1 MSFDGTLGSVE
12 VSRDV
17 LQTCLAHALTT
28 EREEIMG
35 MLLGDIEQDESGGS
49 VARVWRLSFQRRV
62 DRRPD
67 RVEISPEQLA
77 AASDEAARMTEE
89 TRRVTRVIGWY
100 HSHPHI
106 TVLPSHV
113 DVQTQGNFQLLE
125 RGFIG
130 LIFSVFSSL
139 PDSTSRMQM
148 VAFQS
153 VSAPSAGGGQPV
165 FSQRLVPVS
174 VVETPATGDR
184 APTKLL
190 DLQRVQLDEEREA
203 YLDALATLTRDE
215 AAADP
220 GSHAVELGVSFHSAV
235 YQKVLCGI
243 LAHSL
248 PPLAQTLHDRKQLC
262 AREIAA
268 LEAELAEYELTEA
281 EMRLSGGGGSGV
293 AGLIGVPGS
302 SGAGIALPP
311 PAGFR

>member
-1 MSFDGTLGSVE
+1 M
-12 VSRDV
+12 
-17 LQTCLAHALTT
+17 
-28 EREEIMG
+28 
-35 MLLGDIEQDESGGS
+35 
-49 VARVWRLSFQRRV
+49 
-62 DRRPD
+62 
-67 RVEISPEQLA
+67 
-77 AASDEAARMTEE
+77 
-89 TRRVTRVIGWY
+89 
-100 HSHPHI
+100 
-106 TVLPSHV
+106 
-113 DVQTQGNFQLLE
+113 
-125 RGFIG
+125 
-130 LIFSVFSSL
+130 
-139 PDSTSRMQM
+139 
-148 VAFQS
+148 
-153 VSAPSAGGGQPV
+153 

-293 AGLIGVPGS
+293 AGLIGAPGS

>member
-1 MSFDGTLGSVE
+1 M
-12 VSRDV
+12 
-17 LQTCLAHALTT
+17 
-28 EREEIMG
+28 
-35 MLLGDIEQDESGGS
+35 
-49 VARVWRLSFQRRV
+49 ARVWRLSFQRRV

-77 AASDEAARMTEE
+77 AASDEAARVTEE

-113 DVQTQGNFQLLE
+113 DVQTQGNFQLLD

-130 LIFSVFSSL
+130 LIFSVFASL

-153 VSAPSAGGGQPV
+153 VSAPSAGGGAPV
-165 FSQRLVPVS
+165 FSQRLVPVK

-203 YLDALATLTRDE
+203 YLGAMDTMTNSE
-215 AAADP
+215 AATD
-220 GSHAVELGVSFHSAV
+220 
-235 YQKVLCGI
+235 
-243 LAHSL
+243 
-248 PPLAQTLHDRKQLC
+248 
-262 AREIAA
+262 
-268 LEAELAEYELTEA
+268 
-281 EMRLSGGGGSGV
+281 
-293 AGLIGVPGS
+293 
-302 SGAGIALPP
+302 
-311 PAGFR
+311 

>member
-1 MSFDGTLGSVE
+1 MEGAAFDGMLSSVE

-17 LQTCLAHALTT
+17 MQTCLAHALTT
-28 EREEIMG
+28 EREEVMG
-35 MLLGDIEQDESGGS
+35 LLLGDIEEDGQGAA

-77 AASDEAARMTEE
+77 AAAEEAARWTEE

-106 TVLPSHV
+106 TALPSHV
-113 DVQTQGNFQLLE
+113 DVQTQGNFQLLD

-148 VAFQS
+148 VGFQS
-153 VSAPSAGGGQPV
+153 VSAPSAGGGPPV

-174 VVETPATGDR
+174 VAETAEGGDR
-184 APTKLL
+184 APTRLVE
-190 DLQRVQLDEEREA
+190 LQRVQLAEEREA
-203 YLDALATLTRDE
+203 YAEALAAVASATADGPPDSR
-215 AAADP
+215 AAD
-220 GSHAVELGVSFHSAV
+220 LGIAFHSAI

-248 PPLAQTLHDRKQLC
+248 PPLAQALHDRKQHH

-268 LEAELAEYELTEA
+268 LEAELADCELAEA
-281 EMRLSGGGGSGV
+281 EMRLSGAAIS
-293 AGLIGVPGS
+293 VP
-302 SGAGIALPP
+302 AQQATAPY
-311 PAGFR
+311 

>member
-1 MSFDGTLGSVE
+1 
-12 VSRDV
+12 
-17 LQTCLAHALTT
+17 
-28 EREEIMG
+28 
-35 MLLGDIEQDESGGS
+35 MLLGDIELDESGRS

-113 DVQTQGNFQLLE
+113 DVQTQGNFQLLD

-139 PDSTSRMQM
+139 PDSTARMQM

-153 VSAPSAGGGQPV
+153 ISAPSAGGGAPV
-165 FSQRLVPVS
+165 FSQRLVPVT
-174 VVETPATGDR
+174 VVETPTTGDR

-203 YLDALATLTRDE
+203 YLDALASLVDTE
-215 AAADP
+215 VAADP
-220 GSHAVELGVSFHSAV
+220 TSHAVALGVSFHSAV

-248 PPLAQTLHDRKQLC
+248 PPLAQTLHDRKQHR
-262 AREIAA
+262 AREITA
-268 LEAELAEYELTEA
+268 LEAELAEYELAEA
-281 EMRLSGGGGSGV
+281 EVRLSRGGGPSGT
-293 AGLIGVPGS
+293 GV
-302 SGAGIALPP
+302 ALPP
-311 PAGFR
+311 TSATGFR